1 MAGTGRRGGDEM
13 KAVAGRSGGGTER
26 GRCCPLTLQLLQLL
40 DDPRP
45 AGFYKSK
52 LIDPAVGAGVR
63 REHPPAV
70 KTDPDAGLEQGPV
83 RRRHLESRDARPLD
97 PVGPAA
103 AGNGRLAMSANGSP
117 RCRVHLDHRR
127 RHGSHGSAGED
138 HGAIRSAALR
148 PCRRHNKADLRA
160 VGHAADTTT
169 RRAESAIGNVSLA
182 VCHAPASYAL

>member
-1 MAGTGRRGGDEM
+1 M

-45 AGFYKSK
+45 AVFYKSK

-103 AGNGRLAMSANGSP
+103 AGNGRLAMSGKW
-117 RCRVHLDHRR
+117 
-127 RHGSHGSAGED
+127 
-138 HGAIRSAALR
+138 IAAL
-148 PCRRHNKADLRA
+148 P
-160 VGHAADTTT
+160 
-169 RRAESAIGNVSLA
+169 SAS
-182 VCHAPASYAL
+182 